1 MPGALA
7 TPLLGGQEGLP
18 GGAAARPSPGDL
30 DRRGNCH
37 KDRARSRLHARRL
50 GLLGIIESHTRFK
63 VSDKFAGQEGPCP
76 KCKAKI
82 KIPAKKVVKKCGE
95 PDHVETREVYP
106 DTWISKQYDYQ
117 DDRFKA
123 PYLLRGPILQ
133 ELWTYRFGPNRL
145 PYYLHFQNGRL
156 THLETGRRHD

>member
-1 MPGALA
+1 MRARWG
-7 TPLLGGQEGLP
+7 LLIAAVLFTASQT
-18 GGAAARPSPGDL
+18 AAARSL
-30 DRRGNCH
+30 RC
-37 KDRARSRLHARRL
+37 
-50 GLLGIIESHTRFK
+50 
-63 VSDKFAGQEGPCP
+63 AGQLVTIGDY
-76 KCKAKI
+76 KAE
-82 KIPAKKVVKKCGE
+82 VVKKCGE